1 MSGFV
6 VKNNVESEIIDNPLA
21 SSDTVL
27 HVTTGEGAKFPSTF
41 PFLLTIWDIAEYP
54 DPTNDLHME
63 IVRCTGRTG
72 DALTIIRAQEN
83 TFVVKHLA
91 GSHVAM
97 LITAG
102 IFNNS
107 VHGVQVQLDNKP
119 DRASSNDNE
128 IVRFQGSQ
136 GGLQG
141 YTSKAPTIS
150 DDGLMTLKNV
160 VHFESDARPVKFSI
174 IDSRRCEPAC
184 HNPLALTSL
193 AETNGITTD
202 GLDTGASNTRRIKV
216 IGANGGIHVKGILKA
231 TYTREDT
238 TNESII
244 IKIKLSTTN
253 TTWTQAGEWRLI
265 LDIATGPYITGKFTC
280 FMPAFSL
287 MEYSFLEGYVTR
299 EGATY
304 LCLIHG
310 GFDCSLAGPS
320 VATENFSNDESAGPD
335 VVIDVVSTAGFY
347 EGNKA
352 FISDNENSEWVRIKT
367 IVTDESITV
376 YDLLNSYTTANG
388 AKIELFDFTR
398 TAYTYPAQRGI
409 LKSYVFKAGI
419 NSGVVFQYAVPQEI
433 DPDSDI
439 GITFQYLGTTTNP
452 SSHITKWRVQY
463 IVYGLGEDI
472 PDSMQY
478 GTLVD
483 TDVTPPA
490 TLGNA
495 LTSICTIPSAVH
507 SGKHILGVKINRL
520 GALAGDTYA
529 GDIRLVA
536 FIIPVVTKQLGY
548 EA

>member
-1 MSGFV
+1 MPGFI
-6 VKNNVESEIIDNPLA
+6 VKNNIESKITDNPLA
-21 SSDTVL
+21 MNNVVL
-27 HVTTGEGAKFPSTF
+27 HVTEGDGVKFPSIF
-41 PFLLTIWDIAEYP
+41 PFLLTLWDIAEYP

-72 DALTIIRAQEN
+72 DALNIIRAQED
-83 TFVVKHLA
+83 TFAVKHLA

-102 IFNNS
+102 IFNDS

-119 DRASSNDNE
+119 NRASSNDNE
-128 IVRFQGSQ
+128 IVRFHGSQ
-136 GGLQG
+136 GNLQG
-141 YTSKAPTIS
+141 YTSKAPTIT

-160 VHFESDARPVKFSI
+160 LHFEGDARPVKFHI

-216 IGANGGIHVKGILKA
+216 IGVNGGVHVKGILKA
-231 TYTREDT
+231 TYAREDT

-253 TTWTQAGEWRLI
+253 NTWTQAGEWRVT
-265 LDIATGPYITGKFTC
+265 LDIATGPYLTGKFTC

-287 MEYSFLEGYVTR
+287 MEYSFIEGYVTR
-299 EGATY
+299 EGSTY
-304 LCLIHG
+304 LCLIHS

-320 VATENFSNDESAGPD
+320 AATENFSNNESAGSD
-335 VVIDVVSTAGFY
+335 VVIEVADTTGFY

-352 FISDNENSEWVRIKT
+352 FVSDSENSEWVRIKT
-367 IVTDESITV
+367 IDAGVSITV
-376 YDLLNSYTTANG
+376 HDLLNSYTTANG

-409 LKSYVFKAGI
+409 LKSYVFKSNI
-419 NSGVVFQYAVPQEI
+419 NSGVVFQYAIPQEI

-439 GITFQYLGTTTNP
+439 DITLQYLSTEANP

-463 IVYGLGEDI
+463 LVYGLGEDI

-483 TDVTPPA
+483 VDVTPPA
-490 TLGNA
+490 TLGNTIA
-495 LTSICTIPSAVH
+495 SLCTIPSAVH
-507 SGKHILGVKINRL
+507 SGKHIFGVKINRL
-520 GALAGDTYA
+520 GALAGDTHT
-529 GDIRLVA
+529 GDIRLIA